1 MSKSRCRS
9 EDAREYRYRWQECCT
24 VAYRDQNIPANHAG
38 NSRKVKWTAVS
49 SPGSCCGLK
58 SAVIDGQYIHP
69 EAFESFSDIVCYIF
83 LLLS

>member
-1 MSKSRCRS
+1 MADSRCS
-9 EDAREYRYRWQECCT
+9 FVTARECSMGWQECCT